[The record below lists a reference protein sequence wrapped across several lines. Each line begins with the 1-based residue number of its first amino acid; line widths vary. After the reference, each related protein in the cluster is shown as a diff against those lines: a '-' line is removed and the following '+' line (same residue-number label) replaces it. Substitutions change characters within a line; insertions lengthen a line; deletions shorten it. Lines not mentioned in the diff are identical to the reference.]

1 MLFYPKMYKN
11 KIQDISYTKLK
22 KKGIKCLLFDLDN
35 TIALIDQELIT
46 DDVKEFLNKLKKDFI
61 IVIISNNVKKR
72 VSIYANSLECDYIS
86 SAIKPFF
93 RGINK
98 IKRKYNLKN
107 NEIAVIGDQ
116 LITDILGS
124 NLHKFYSIL
133 VEPLASKDLKIT
145 SLNRILERKILKKY
159 AKKKIMKKGE
169 YYD

>member
-22 KKGIKCLLFDLDN
+22 KKGIKCILFDLDN
-35 TIALIDQELIT
+35 TIALIDQEFIAE
-46 DDVKEFLNKLKKDFI
+46 DVKEFLTKLKKDFI

-72 VSIYANSLECDYIS
+72 VSTYAISLECDYVS
-86 SAIKPFF
+86 SAIKPLF

-116 LITDILGS
+116 LVTDILGS

-159 AKKKIMKKGE
+159 AKKKLMKKGE